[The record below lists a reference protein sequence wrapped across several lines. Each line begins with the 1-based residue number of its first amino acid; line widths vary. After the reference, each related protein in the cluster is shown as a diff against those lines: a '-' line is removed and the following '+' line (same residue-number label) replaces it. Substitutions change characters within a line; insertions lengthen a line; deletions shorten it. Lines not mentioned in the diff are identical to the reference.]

1 LPLQSLFPGEYLSD
15 DLAIGL
21 PTDRTIKIRTVPKR
35 LPISDSGN
43 SPADKQVESI
53 PDGLHQNSGLT
64 VSINI
69 DEEIIKNAIFDAVH
83 EATINQYSNHSIKE
97 NSDK

>member
-1 LPLQSLFPGEYLSD
+1 MPLQSLFPGEYLSD

-21 PTDRTIKIRTVPKR
+21 PTDKTMKTRTVPKR

-43 SPADKQVESI
+43 FPADKQVESI
-53 PDGLHQNSGLT
+53 FDGLHQNSGLT
-64 VSINI
+64 VSVNI
-69 DEEIIKNAIFDAVH
+69 DEEIIRNAIFDAILK
-83 EATINQYSNHSIKE
+83 AAINQYSNHSIKE